1 MGSAPFSSYASPQ
14 AHRIFQRVVDIG
26 RHAPPPGAP
35 IAIRRG
41 YYDAVNSSRAE
52 LMRKRYPVTVQA
64 MDIGGVPVQWVA
76 SEQGATPASKNHVLV
91 NLHGGAFLW
100 GAGSGGLIES
110 IPVASLGRTAVITVD
125 YRQGP
130 EHVFPAACEDVAT
143 VYRNLLDRYPA
154 KNIGIYGNSAGGV
167 LTAECVAWFIHVQ
180 LPPPGAVGTLCGSVA
195 ELDGDSMHVAPAL
208 GASMPIRRFMDLPY
222 FRGADPGDP
231 LVFPANS
238 SALLAR
244 FPPTLLVTGTRD
256 YTMSSVLKSQRLLVN
271 AGVDVELHVWE
282 GMWHSFFVDAGM
294 PETDEVYAVV
304 ARFFGERLG
313 Q

>member
-1 MGSAPFSSYASPQ
+1 MPFSSYASPQ
-14 AHRIFQRVVDIG
+14 ARRIFQRVVDVG
-26 RHAPPPGAP
+26 RRAPPPGEP

-41 YYDAVNSSRAE
+41 YYDAINSARAD
-52 LMRKRYPVTVQA
+52 LMRRRHPVTIQSLDV
-64 MDIGGVPVQWVA
+64 GGVPVQWVA
-76 SEQGATPASKNHVLV
+76 PKQRMTSASKDRVLV

-100 GAGSGGLIES
+100 GAGSGGLVES
-110 IPVASLGRTAVITVD
+110 IPVASLSRTSVITVD

-143 VYRNLLDRYPA
+143 VYRGLLDRYPA

-167 LTAECVAWFIHVQ
+167 LTAECVAWFLHAR
-180 LPPPGAVGTLCGSVA
+180 LPLPGAIGTLCGSVA
-195 ELDGDSMHVAPAL
+195 ELDGDSVYVAPAL
-208 GASMPIRRFMDLPY
+208 VGTSTSLRSFMDLPY
-222 FRGADPGDP
+222 FRRADPSDP

-238 SALLAR
+238 PALLAR

-271 AGVDVELHVWE
+271 AGVNVELHVWD

-304 ARFFGERLG
+304 ARFFDKHLG
-313 Q
+313 R

>member
-1 MGSAPFSSYASPQ
+1 MTS
-14 AHRIFQRVVDIG
+14 
-26 RHAPPPGAP
+26 
-35 IAIRRG
+35 
-41 YYDAVNSSRAE
+41 
-52 LMRKRYPVTVQA
+52 
-64 MDIGGVPVQWVA
+64 
-76 SEQGATPASKNHVLV
+76 ASKDRVLV

-100 GAGSGGLIES
+100 GAGSGGLVES
-110 IPVASLGRTAVITVD
+110 IPVASLSRTSVITVD

-143 VYRNLLDRYPA
+143 VYRGLLDRYPA

-167 LTAECVAWFIHVQ
+167 LTAECVAWFLHAR
-180 LPPPGAVGTLCGSVA
+180 LPLPGAIGTLCGSVA
-195 ELDGDSMHVAPAL
+195 ELDGDSVYVAPAL
-208 GASMPIRRFMDLPY
+208 VGTSTSLRSFMDLPY
-222 FRGADPGDP
+222 FRRADPSDP

-238 SALLAR
+238 PALLAR

-271 AGVDVELHVWE
+271 AGVNVELHVWD

-304 ARFFGERLG
+304 ARFFDKHLG
-313 Q
+313 R